1 MNNIFLLE
9 LVDRGVTVDL
19 VDSGVAVELV
29 DGGVTVE
36 LVDSGVAVEL
46 VDSSV
51 TVELVDSGVTVFQTV
66 FHLELN
72 NMHYENKLS
81 VSKFCTI
88 STSPLPIGV
97 FSTIC
102 L

>member
-1 MNNIFLLE
+1 MLE

-36 LVDSGVAVEL
+36 LVDSGVA
-46 VDSSV
+46 
-51 TVELVDSGVTVFQTV
+51 VELVDSGVTVFQTV